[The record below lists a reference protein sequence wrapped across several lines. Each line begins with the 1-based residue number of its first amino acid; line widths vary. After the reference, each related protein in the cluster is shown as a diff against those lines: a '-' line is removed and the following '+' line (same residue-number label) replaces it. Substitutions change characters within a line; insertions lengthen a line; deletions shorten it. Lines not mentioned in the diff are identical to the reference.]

1 MFAAR
6 LRGLRENSGYRSQQ
20 DLAAALGVAQSTVA
34 NWECGRREPN
44 HETTVKLADFFGVT
58 VDYLMGRSDD
68 PQGGA
73 VSDEGLKAAFWGGE
87 EDLSPQEMDEL
98 WKDVREYAA
107 YKAEQ
112 VRRRRG

>member
-1 MFAAR
+1 MFANR
-6 LRGLRENSGYRSQQ
+6 LRQLRESSGYKSQQ
-20 DLAAALGVAQSTVA
+20 ELAGALGVAQSTVA
-34 NWECGRREPN
+34 NWECARREPN
-44 HETTVKLADFFGVT
+44 YETTVKLADFFGVT

-87 EDLSPQEMDEL
+87 ADLSQEEMDEL
-98 WKDVREYAA
+98 WRDVREYAA

-112 VRRRRG
+112 ARRKRP